1 MEFETL
7 IVTESE
13 HALTLTINRPAHNNS
28 INTLLLNE
36 INQALD
42 IAAENQNIALIVLEG
57 QKDLFCS
64 GMDFHEILSWQA
76 QANEAQK
83 IREWTSLYMQTLR
96 RFSLSQKVIVTKLDG
111 KVIAGGTGLVAACDY
126 VISTENT
133 QFKLTE
139 VLWGL
144 LPAMVTPYLIKRIG
158 YQKAYSMT
166 LTARSVP
173 AKEASQWG
181 LIDEIN
187 PNSNAALS
195 EFNRRIKRLNQN
207 TIFDM
212 KSYFRKFSRIDE
224 LAEAKAIEET
234 TRLLQNPVVRKNIR
248 NFVEQGT
255 LPFV

>member
-13 HALTLTINRPAHNNS
+13 HALTLTINRPAQNNS
-28 INTLLLNE
+28 INTILLND

-42 IAAENQNIALIVLEG
+42 VAAEDHSKTLIILEG
-57 QKDLFCS
+57 QQDFFCS
-64 GMDFHEILSWQA
+64 GMDFHEILSWQS
-76 QANEAQK
+76 QSHEAQK
-83 IREWTSLYMQTLR
+83 IRDWTSLYMQTLR
-96 RFSLSQKVIVTKLDG
+96 RFSLSQKIFVAKLNG
-111 KVIAGGTGLVAACDY
+111 KVIAGGTGLVAASDY
-126 VISTENT
+126 AISTDKT

-158 YQKAYSMT
+158 YQKTYDMT

-173 AKEASQWG
+173 ATEASQWG

-187 PNSNAALS
+187 PNLNDALS
-195 EFNRRIKRLNQN
+195 EFSRRIMRLKQE
-207 TIFDM
+207 TIFEM

-224 LAEAKAIEET
+224 LTETRAIEET
-234 TRLLQNPVVRKNIR
+234 TRLLQNPTVRKNIR

-255 LPFV
+255 LPY